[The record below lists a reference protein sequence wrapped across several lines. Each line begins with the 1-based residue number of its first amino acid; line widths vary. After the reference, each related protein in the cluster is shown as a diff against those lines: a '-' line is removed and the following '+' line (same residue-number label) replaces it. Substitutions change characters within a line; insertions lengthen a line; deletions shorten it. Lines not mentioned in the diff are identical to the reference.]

1 MSEEIQ
7 QLVDQIWLAFDTDGS
22 GVLEQNEAKQFINE
36 VCEKGSDL
44 EHMKKQLM
52 KLLDAD
58 GDRKITK

>member
-44 EHMKKQLM
+44 EHMKK
-52 KLLDAD
+52 
-58 GDRKITK
+58 